1 MTMTLTRIPPLLF
14 FIAYL
19 NGLLLGGCTV
29 KDTPPVAV
37 TPQVVPTELYVAPD
51 GLDSNP
57 GTRAAPL
64 RTLARAAQM
73 VQPGTIVNVL
83 PGTYHGG
90 FRTEVDGLPNA
101 RVVFRSTERWR
112 ARIVPPPVS
121 SSAVAWDNRGSYV
134 DIDGFEIDGS
144 TQAVP
149 TETSMA
155 TGVKW
160 STGIYNGGSYGRIAA
175 NHVHHIGT
183 SAACGGAEGA
193 GIVVDSYYKGTDSE
207 VNGNSVHDIGPP
219 GCHLIHGIVMNAPG
233 TIRNNIVYRISE
245 FGILLWHDAHHVN
258 VMNNTVTASN
268 TGIIVGSGDFYH
280 SKGPNDHSR
289 VLNNIVYDNRK
300 GIGEMGATGPDN
312 SYRNNLVFQ
321 NQEGDWNLAQGKT
334 HSATVAADP
343 HFVDYARN
351 GTPDFRLASGSPAV
365 GKGLEIGGVGPDF
378 YGKARTA
385 AVDIGAAQH

>member
-1 MTMTLTRIPPLLF
+1 
-14 FIAYL
+14 
-19 NGLLLGGCTV
+19 
-29 KDTPPVAV
+29 
-37 TPQVVPTELYVAPD
+37 
-51 GLDSNP
+51 
-57 GTRAAPL
+57 
-64 RTLARAAQM
+64 
-73 VQPGTIVNVL
+73 
-83 PGTYHGG
+83 
-90 FRTEVDGLPNA
+90 
-101 RVVFRSTERWR
+101 
-112 ARIVPPPVS
+112 
-121 SSAVAWDNRGSYV
+121 
-134 DIDGFEIDGS
+134 
-144 TQAVP
+144 
-149 TETSMA
+149 
-155 TGVKW
+155 
-160 STGIYNGGSYGRIAA
+160 
-175 NHVHHIGT
+175 
-183 SAACGGAEGA
+183 
-193 GIVVDSYYKGTDSE
+193 
-207 VNGNSVHDIGPP
+207 
-219 GCHLIHGIVMNAPG
+219 
-233 TIRNNIVYRISE
+233 
-245 FGILLWHDAHHVN
+245 
-258 VMNNTVTASN
+258 MNNTVTASN